1 MKIVIL
7 FSYLVF
13 LFSPAFAADTGE
25 YHIGVNDLLE
35 ISVYQEPD
43 LSKIVRVSPDGTIT
57 FPLLGNIPASGL
69 TAKELESRVT
79 DLLTADYLVN
89 PQVNVFI
96 KEHGKVYIRGF
107 VQKPGAYEI
116 KSGMTAIEAIALAGG
131 VTEKGNAEKILLNR
145 TMGSEKITIEIN
157 SYQAANDPDKDTVLL
172 TGDEIVVEEIGTV
185 SVLGQVKN
193 PGRYPLKQSLTV
205 IEAIALAGGVTDLA
219 APNGTK
225 VIRME
230 AGKKKVYAIPLD
242 SILKGGDKSKDIRL
256 KEDDTIVVPESFF

>member
-1 MKIVIL
+1 
-7 FSYLVF
+7 
-13 LFSPAFAADTGE
+13 
-25 YHIGVNDLLE
+25 
-35 ISVYQEPD
+35 
-43 LSKIVRVSPDGTIT
+43 
-57 FPLLGNIPASGL
+57 
-69 TAKELESRVT
+69 
-79 DLLTADYLVN
+79 
-89 PQVNVFI
+89 
-96 KEHGKVYIRGF
+96 